1 MRVAGGAVTAALA
14 SLMALVARVDAVRPR
29 PTGSPPLRV
38 TSDRIERGAEWA
50 VAINDGRSAW
60 IESYGA
66 SEEEACAKARARF
79 VDSLEDDARRAATVA
94 VQTAAAAERAAEQ
107 HRAAQAVVDAAR
119 SVTPEAATGAALAGE
134 GR

>member
-1 MRVAGGAVTAALA
+1 MTAALA

-50 VAINDGRSAW
+50 VAINNGRSMW

-66 SEEEACAKARARF
+66 SEAEACAKARARF
-79 VDSLEDDARRAATVA
+79 VAELEADALRALADSTRATAIAETARS
-94 VQTAAAAERAAEQ
+94 
-107 HRAAQAVVDAAR
+107 HSLAAQSAADAAR
-119 SVTPEAATGAALAGE
+119 EIAAPTCAPAVTTGGGE
-134 GR
+134 